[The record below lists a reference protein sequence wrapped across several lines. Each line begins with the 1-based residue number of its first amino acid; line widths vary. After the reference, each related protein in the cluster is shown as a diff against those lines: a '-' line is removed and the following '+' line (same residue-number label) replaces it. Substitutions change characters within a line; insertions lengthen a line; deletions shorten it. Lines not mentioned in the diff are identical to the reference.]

1 MWGLCDHSQ
10 SSGFGFWN
18 FENNQRQFG
27 NYLTSL
33 SVPSTNPESRNP
45 FLTTQ
50 MNAVTYLHL
59 QFITINKQKQ
69 IRFEKKS

>member
-10 SSGFGFWN
+10 SSGFGFWT

-33 SVPSTNPESRNP
+33 SNASTNPECKNP
-45 FLTTQ
+45 FSFDE
-50 MNAVTYLHL
+50 NEFCFLHL
-59 QFITINKQKQ
+59 QFITINL
-69 IRFEKKS
+69 IILENLCT